1 MILLPL
7 FISCFLT
14 RPLNASLSKEDAIE
28 KLHIIKE
35 FAQLS
40 PERSRTEMANS
51 TDFRVLLSN
60 KEQVDWLFH
69 SAKIA
74 NRLNDLPLYEMSL
87 KSLYE
92 FISILKANQ
101 KSEFLFLLGHF
112 NLKSNYLFQAN
123 KAYIC
128 APKKYSKGGFTLQSI
143 YSLSIV
149 NSYLKKMSVAEDLMM
164 IVHNELRKE
173 KLDASFGA
181 TSNALGVFA
190 LHKKDY
196 EAASKYFR
204 SSMDIHQ
211 KMGFMSGE
219 YNAGLNLLLSSV
231 LHKNLTLYNRLV
243 KRIKRFNK
251 QHNDPDKKLYFELI
265 VMLAEVIDTGA
276 YSELGTEVATSKINT
291 ISSQIVKTA
300 SLDFIAPKL
309 GVSITLPIDKVKSPP
324 KWVIDILFKEK
335 CVNETITPEI
345 LFKMANE
352 TKLNKSTR

>member
-1 MILLPL
+1 M
-7 FISCFLT
+7 CFLLT

-28 KLHIIKE
+28 KLYIIKK
-35 FAQLS
+35 FAQLA
-40 PERSRTEMANS
+40 PERSRTEIVNS
-51 TDFRVLLSN
+51 TGFRILLSN

-74 NRLNDLPLYEMSL
+74 NRLNDLPLYETSL

-112 NLKSNYLFQAN
+112 NLKSNYFFQAN
-123 KAYIC
+123 KTYIC
-128 APKKYSKGGFTLQSI
+128 APKKYAKGLFTLQSI

-164 IVHNELRKE
+164 IVHNELRKK
-173 KLDASFGA
+173 KLDASFA
-181 TSNALGVFA
+181 TTNNALGVFA

-204 SSMDIHQ
+204 SSMNIHQ
-211 KMGFMSGE
+211 KMSFMSGE
-219 YNAGLNLLLSSV
+219 YNAGLNLLLSYV

-243 KRIKRFNK
+243 KRIERFNK

-265 VMLAEVIDTGA
+265 VMLADVIDKGA
-276 YSELGTEVATSKINT
+276 YSELDKKIATSKINS
-291 ISSQIVKTA
+291 ISSQLVKTA
-300 SLDFIAPKL
+300 SVDFIAPGL
-309 GVSITLPIDKVKSPP
+309 GVSITLPIDKAKIPP
-324 KWVIDILFKEK
+324 QWITDILLKEQ

-345 LFKMANE
+345 LLKMVSEKN
-352 TKLNKSTR
+352 